1 MTTPAVTSEA
11 VAVALTEAEARA
23 RAAAG
28 RANTV
33 VDQTSRP
40 VSAIVRANVLTR
52 FNALLGS
59 LLVVI
64 LIVGPPQDALF
75 GIILVVNTLVGVVQE
90 VRAKRTLDRLVVVG
104 GATATV
110 VRAEGE
116 RDVPSREVVEGD
128 IVEVGRGDQIVVDGV
143 VLSSDDLEVDESL
156 LTGESEPMSKPQGSR
171 LLSGSWV
178 VAGSG
183 RQLAEVVGEA
193 SYGRRIAAEG
203 RRFVLARSELRA
215 GVDVILRGVTWVLV
229 PTAVLLFVSQL
240 AQANDLSE
248 ALRVSVAGVVN
259 MVPEGLVL
267 LLSTALAVGIIRL
280 GRKRVLVG
288 ELGALE
294 GLARVD
300 VLCVDKTGT
309 LTDGTPDLVAIE
321 PLTEGIDVD
330 DVLAGFAASDPD
342 PNASLLAI
350 LRARPGTPWP
360 VTWRIAFSSAQRWS
374 AVGAGD
380 GGWALGA
387 PDVLMDWVAP
397 PYRELLP
404 YATQRIREHVSEG
417 RRVLLFGWYPG
428 DDPQD
433 RPDGRFQPVAIVAL
447 GEQVRGDVMST
458 VSWFAAQR
466 VTLKV
471 LSGDEPVTVGAVASV
486 VGIEGSDRPAN
497 ARDLPR
503 DDPVAYANLVHE
515 RNVFG
520 RVGPDEKLAIV
531 SSLQAHGHTVGMI
544 GDGVNDVPALKQADL
559 GVAMGSG
566 SSAARSAAQ
575 VVLLDSRFAALPAVV
590 AEGRRVIGNIE
601 QVAKLFV
608 TKTVYACLLAIAVGV
623 AQRPFPFYA
632 RHLTLVSS
640 LTIGI
645 PAFVLALSPGE
656 QRVEPRFL
664 ARVLGFA
671 LPAGF
676 VAAGAT
682 FAGYEMARQEGL
694 SLDECRTVATLVLFG
709 VATWVLTIVARP
721 LTRARVAMIA
731 LMIGLFLIV
740 LASPGRRTYFTLHL
754 PGLVVCM
761 AVIGIIAVAGA
772 LLELGSRVANWAS
785 SWWRSRH

>member
-1 MTTPAVTSEA
+1 MTTPALTSEGA
-11 VAVALTEAEARA
+11 AVALTEEEAKA

-28 RANTV
+28 RANVV

-40 VSAIVRANVLTR
+40 VSEIVRTNVLTR

-75 GIILVVNTLVGVVQE
+75 GIILVVNTLVGIVQE

-110 VRAEGE
+110 VRAEGRRE
-116 RDVPSREVVEGD
+116 VPSREVVEGD
-128 IVEVGRGDQIVVDGV
+128 IVAVGRGDQIVVDGS
-143 VLSSDDLEVDESL
+143 VLASDDLEVDESL
-156 LTGESEPMSKPQGSR
+156 LTGESEPMAKAPGSQ

-183 RQLAEVVGEA
+183 QQLAEVVGEA
-193 SYGRRIAAEG
+193 AYGRRLATEG
-203 RRFVLARSELRA
+203 RKFVLAKSELRA
-215 GVDVILRGVTWVLV
+215 GVDVILAGVTWVLV
-229 PTAVLLFVSQL
+229 PTAILLLISQL
-240 AQANDLSE
+240 AQATDLAE

-267 LLSTALAVGIIRL
+267 LLSTALAVGIVRL

-309 LTDGTPDLVAIE
+309 LTDGQPELVAIE
-321 PLTEGIDVD
+321 PLTEGIDVE

-350 LRARPGTPWP
+350 IRARPGTPWP
-360 VTWRIAFSSAQRWS
+360 VVWRVAFSSAQRWS
-374 AVGAGD
+374 AIGVDG

-387 PDVLMDWVAP
+387 PDVLMGWVAP
-397 PYRELLP
+397 SYREVVP
-404 YATQRIREHVSEG
+404 FAKQRVREHVSVG
-417 RRVLLFGWYPG
+417 RRVLLFGWYPANG
-428 DDPQD
+428 PDE
-433 RPDGRFQPVAIVAL
+433 RPDGSFQPVAIVAL

-458 VSWFAAQR
+458 VSWFAEQG

-471 LSGDEPVTVGAVASV
+471 LSGDEPITVGAVATA
-486 VGIEGSDRPAN
+486 VGIEGADQPMN
-497 ARDLPR
+497 ARDLP
-503 DDPVAYANLVHE
+503 DDPSAYANMAHE
-515 RNVFG
+515 GNVFG
-520 RVGPDEKLAIV
+520 RVGPDEKLSII
-531 SSLQAHGHTVGMI
+531 SSLQQTGHTVGMI
-544 GDGVNDVPALKQADL
+544 GDGVNDVLALKQADL

-575 VVLLDSRFAALPAVV
+575 VVLLDSRFAGLPAVV

-623 AQRPFPFYA
+623 AQRPFPFFA

-656 QRVEPRFL
+656 SRVEPRFL
-664 ARVLGFA
+664 TRVLGTA

-676 VAAGAT
+676 VAAAAT

-694 SLDECRTVATLVLFG
+694 SLEECRTVATLVLFG
-709 VATWVLTIVARP
+709 VAMWVLTIVARP
-721 LTRARVAMIA
+721 LTRPRIALIA
-731 LMIGLFLIV
+731 LMMTLFVIV
-740 LASPGRRTYFTLHL
+740 LSSAGLREYFTLDL
-754 PGLVVCM
+754 PSLVVCL
-761 AVIGIIAVAGA
+761 AVVGIVSIAGAALEIGWRVAG
-772 LLELGSRVANWAS
+772 LIST
-785 SWWRSRH
+785 WWHARH

>member
-1 MTTPAVTSEA
+1 MTTPAVTAEG
-11 VAVALTEAEARA
+11 VAVPLTEAEARA

-110 VRAEGE
+110 VRAEGK
-116 RDVPSREVVEGD
+116 RDVPSRDVVEGD
-128 IVEVGRGDQIVVDGV
+128 ILELGRGDQIVVDGV

-156 LTGESEPMSKPQGSR
+156 LTGESEPMAKPQGSR

-178 VAGSG
+178 VAGNG
-183 RQLAEVVGEA
+183 QQFAEVVGEA

-229 PTAVLLFVSQL
+229 PTAILLVISQL
-240 AQANDLSE
+240 AQANDLSD

-321 PLTEGIDVD
+321 PLSDGIDVD

-360 VTWRIAFSSAQRWS
+360 ATWRIAFSSAQRWS
-374 AVGAGD
+374 AVGSGE

-387 PDVLMDWVAP
+387 PDVLMDWVAL
-397 PYRELLP
+397 PYREVLP
-404 YATQRIREHVSEG
+404 YATQRIREHVSAG

-428 DDPQD
+428 ESPQD
-433 RPDGRFQPVAIVAL
+433 RPDGLFQPVAIVAL

-458 VSWFAAQR
+458 VSWFAEQR

-471 LSGDEPVTVGAVASV
+471 LSGDEPTTVGAVASA
-486 VGIEGSDRPAN
+486 VGIEGSQPMN
-497 ARDLPR
+497 AHDLPR
-503 DDPVAYANLVHE
+503 GDPVGYANLAHE

-520 RVGPDEKLAIV
+520 RVGPDEKLAII
-531 SSLQAHGHTVGMI
+531 SSLQHHGHTVGMI

-575 VVLLDSRFAALPAVV
+575 VVLLDSRFAGLPAVV

-623 AQRPFPFYA
+623 AQRPFPFFA

-645 PAFVLALSPGE
+645 PAFVLALAPGE
-656 QRVEPRFL
+656 ERVEPRFL
-664 ARVLGFA
+664 ARVLGTA

-682 FAGYEMARQEGL
+682 FAGYEMARHEGL

-709 VATWVLTIVARP
+709 VATWILTIVTRP
-721 LTRARVAMIA
+721 LTRARVALIS
-731 LMIGLFLIV
+731 LMIGLFLLV
-740 LASPGRRTYFTLHL
+740 LAL
-754 PGLVVCM
+754 PGTRKYFSLDLPRFVVCM

-772 LLELGSRVANWAS
+772 LLELGWRVS
-785 SWWRSRH
+785 SWVSAWWRARH

>member
-1 MTTPAVTSEA
+1 MTTPAVTSEG
-11 VAVALTEAEARA
+11 VAPLTEAEAQA
-23 RAAAG
+23 RVAAG

-33 VDQTSRP
+33 TDQTSRP
-40 VSAIVRANVLTR
+40 VSEIVRANVLTR

-59 LLVVI
+59 LLIVI

-75 GIILVVNTLVGVVQE
+75 GIILVLNTMVGIVQE
-90 VRAKRTLDRLVVVG
+90 VRAKRTLDRLVVIG

-110 VRAEGE
+110 VRAEGARE
-116 RDVPSREVVEGD
+116 VPSREVVEGD
-128 IVEVGRGDQIVVDGV
+128 VVGLGRGDQIVVDGV
-143 VLSSDDLEVDESL
+143 VLASDDLEVDESL
-156 LTGESEPMSKPQGSR
+156 LTGESEPVAKVKGSTV
-171 LLSGSWV
+171 LSGSWV

-193 SYGRRIAAEG
+193 SYGRRLAAEG
-203 RRFVLARSELRA
+203 RRFVLAKSELRS

-229 PTAVLLFVSQL
+229 PTAVLLLISQL
-240 AQANDLSE
+240 ALASDLTE

-309 LTDGTPDLVAIE
+309 LTDGTPELVAIE
-321 PLTEGIDVD
+321 PLREGVDVD

-350 LRARPGTPWP
+350 TGSRPGRPWP

-374 AVGAGD
+374 AIGVGE

-387 PDVLMDWVAP
+387 PDVLLDWVAP
-397 PYRELLP
+397 SYRPVVEF
-404 YATQRIREHVSEG
+404 ARQRISEHVSVG
-417 RRVLLFGWYPG
+417 HRVLLFGWYPAASAE
-428 DDPQD
+428 Q
-433 RPDGRFQPVAIVAL
+433 RPDGIFQPVAVVAL

-458 VSWFAAQR
+458 ASWFSGQG

-471 LSGDEPVTVGAVASV
+471 LSGDEPTTVAAVAEA
-486 VGIEGSDRPAN
+486 VGIEGSDHPMN
-497 ARDLPR
+497 ARDLP
-503 DDPVAYANLVHE
+503 DGDPGGYANMAHE
-515 RNVFG
+515 TNVFG
-520 RVGPDEKLAIV
+520 RVGPDEKLAIIA
-531 SSLQAHGHTVGMI
+531 SLQQHGHTVAMI
-544 GDGVNDVPALKQADL
+544 GDGVNDVLALKQADL

-575 VVLLDSRFAALPAVV
+575 VVLLDSRFAGLPAVV

-623 AQRPFPFYA
+623 AQRPFPFFA

-645 PAFVLALSPGE
+645 PAFVLALSPSE
-656 QRVEPRFL
+656 RRVEPRFL
-664 ARVLGFA
+664 SRVLGTA

-682 FAGYEMARQEGL
+682 FAGFEMARQEGL
-694 SLDECRTVATLVLFG
+694 SLEESRTVATLVLFG
-709 VATWVLTIVARP
+709 VAMWVLTIVARP
-721 LTRARVAMIA
+721 LTRARIVLVAM
-731 LMIGLFLIV
+731 MITLFVIV
-740 LASPGRRTYFTLHL
+740 LSSYGLRQYFSLDL
-754 PGLVVCM
+754 PRLVVCM

-772 LLELGSRVANWAS
+772 LLEIGSRVSNWILV
-785 SWWRSRH
+785 WWRSRH

>member
-1 MTTPAVTSEA
+1 MTTPAATSEG

-64 LIVGPPQDALF
+64 LIVGPIQDALF
-75 GIILVVNTLVGVVQE
+75 GIILVGNTLVGVVQE

-110 VRAEGE
+110 VRAEGKRE
-116 RDVPSREVVEGD
+116 VPSRDVVEGD

-156 LTGESEPMSKPQGSR
+156 LTGESEPMAKPQGST

-183 RQLAEVVGEA
+183 QQLAEVVGEA

-203 RRFVLARSELRA
+203 RRFVLAKSELRA

-229 PTAVLLFVSQL
+229 PTAILLVVSQL
-240 AQANDLSE
+240 AQASNLNE

-294 GLARVD
+294 GLARAD

-321 PLTEGIDVD
+321 PLGEGIDVD

-350 LRARPGTPWP
+350 LRARHGTPWP
-360 VTWRIAFSSAQRWS
+360 VTWRVAFSSAQRWS
-374 AVGAGD
+374 AVGTGQ

-397 PYRELLP
+397 PYREMLP
-404 YATQRIREHVSEG
+404 QATQRIREHVSVG

-428 DDPQD
+428 ESPED

-447 GEQVRGDVMST
+447 GEQVRGDAMST
-458 VSWFAAQR
+458 VSWFAEQG

-471 LSGDEPVTVGAVASV
+471 LSGDEPTTVGAVASA
-486 VGIEGSDRPAN
+486 VGIEGSDQPTN

-503 DDPVAYANLVHE
+503 DDPVAYANLAHE

-520 RVGPDEKLAIV
+520 RVGPDEKLAII
-531 SSLQAHGHTVGMI
+531 SSLQQHGHTVGMI

-575 VVLLDSRFAALPAVV
+575 VVLLDSRFTALPAVV

-623 AQRPFPFYA
+623 AERPFPFYA

-656 QRVEPRFL
+656 ERVEPRFL
-664 ARVLGFA
+664 TRVLGTA

-682 FAGYEMARQEGL
+682 FAGYEMAREEGL

-721 LTRARVAMIA
+721 LTRARVALIT
-731 LMIGLFLIV
+731 LMIGLFVIA
-740 LASPGRRTYFTLHL
+740 LALPGTRTYFSLDL
-754 PGLVVCM
+754 PDLVMFM
-761 AVIGIIAVAGA
+761 AVIGIVAVAGA
-772 LLELGSRVANWAS
+772 LLEIGWRVS
-785 SWWRSRH
+785 SLVSAWWRSRH

>member
-1 MTTPAVTSEA
+1 MTTPAVTSEG

-23 RAAAG
+23 RVAAG

-40 VSAIVRANVLTR
+40 VSVIVRTNVFTR

-75 GIILVVNTLVGVVQE
+75 GIILVVNTAVGIVQE

-110 VRAEGE
+110 VRAEGKRE
-116 RDVPSREVVEGD
+116 VPSRDVVEGD
-128 IVEVGRGDQIVVDGV
+128 IVEVGRGDQIVVDGA
-143 VLSSDDLEVDESL
+143 VLSSDDLEVDESM
-156 LTGESEPMSKPQGSR
+156 LTGESEPVSKPEGST

-203 RRFVLARSELRA
+203 RRFVLAKSELRA
-215 GVDVILRGVTWVLV
+215 GVDLILRGVTWVLV
-229 PTAVLLFVSQL
+229 PTAILLLISQL
-240 AQANDLSE
+240 AQASDLSE

-309 LTDGTPDLVAIE
+309 LTDGTPELVAIE

-350 LRARPGTPWP
+350 IRARAGTPWS

-374 AVGAGD
+374 AIGVSE

-387 PDVLMDWVAP
+387 PDVLMDWIAP
-397 PYRELLP
+397 SYNEVLP
-404 YATQRIREHVSEG
+404 FARQRIREHVSEG
-417 RRVLLFGWYPG
+417 RRVLLFGWYPAENA
-428 DDPQD
+428 QQQ
-433 RPDGRFQPVAIVAL
+433 PDGQLQPVAIVAL

-458 VSWFAAQR
+458 VSWFADQG
-466 VTLKV
+466 VSLKV
-471 LSGDEPVTVGAVASV
+471 LSGDEPTTVAAVAAA
-486 VGIEGSDRPAN
+486 VGIDGSDHPVN
-497 ARDLPR
+497 ARNLPD
-503 DDPVAYANLVHE
+503 DDPAAFAEVANESH
-515 RNVFG
+515 VFG
-520 RVGPDEKLAIV
+520 RVGPEDKLAII
-531 SSLQAHGHTVGMI
+531 SSLQKHRHTVGMI

-575 VVLLDSRFAALPAVV
+575 VVLLDSRFSGLPAVV

-623 AQRPFPFYA
+623 AQRPFPFFA

-645 PAFVLALSPGE
+645 PAFVLALSPGDH
-656 QRVEPRFL
+656 RVEPRFL
-664 ARVLGFA
+664 TRVLGTA

-682 FAGYEMARQEGL
+682 YAGYEMARNEGL
-694 SLDECRTVATLVLFG
+694 SLEQCRTVATLVLFG
-709 VATWVLTIVARP
+709 VGMWVLTLVARP
-721 LTRARVAMIA
+721 LTRARIALIA
-731 LMIGLFLIV
+731 LMIGLFV
-740 LASPGRRTYFTLHL
+740 LVLSSASARTYFSLDL
-754 PGLVVCM
+754 PRLVVCL
-761 AVIGIIAVAGA
+761 AVVGIIAIAGA
-772 LLELGSRVANWAS
+772 LLEVGWRVSNVIS
-785 SWWRSRH
+785 TWWRARH